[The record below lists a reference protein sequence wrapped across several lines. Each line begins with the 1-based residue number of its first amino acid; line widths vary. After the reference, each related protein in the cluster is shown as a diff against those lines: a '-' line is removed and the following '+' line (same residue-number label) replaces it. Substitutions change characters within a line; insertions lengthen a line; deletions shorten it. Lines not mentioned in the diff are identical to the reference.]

1 MNIDTEQGMKDAV
14 AWQEAHIAFVKD
26 GGTWIVPRSNT
37 FITINHKDKRAT
49 FVSSANPEPTIV
61 RVFKAMG
68 WEVDE

>member
-1 MNIDTEQGMKDAV
+1 MNEGRFTWHEVGYAV
-14 AWQEAHIAFVKD
+14 GASV
-26 GGTWIVPRSNT
+26 SST